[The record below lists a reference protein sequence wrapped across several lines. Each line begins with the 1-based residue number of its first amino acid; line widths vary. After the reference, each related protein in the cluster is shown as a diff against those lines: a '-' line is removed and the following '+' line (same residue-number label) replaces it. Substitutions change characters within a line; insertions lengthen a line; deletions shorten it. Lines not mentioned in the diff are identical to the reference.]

1 MTAIVSVTGVL
12 LGIAGLTIAAGLALY
27 LASRPKAALVFWLF
41 ILCVAPFWLQIP
53 GGISIPPS
61 SIATL
66 IVLPSVLK
74 ARPKDKVAG
83 IDYVLIL
90 TAILAI
96 LAAAVRLSPQ
106 YAASAL
112 VVQWATAFFV
122 ARRLGYSLGRSFVTD
137 VVAMA
142 GMLVA
147 VWAIVEFAL
156 KLHVYENVGT
166 SLDLGF
172 WAEIQIR
179 GGLARSEAGFG
190 HAIALGG
197 FLAATVPFVMSS
209 RYRFRLP
216 MTAIVIGGTV
226 ATLSRGPMLSAIVA
240 VVLAVAFLAKGIS
253 TAVRFWTVIAGSVI
267 AIFALPPLLQ
277 KFGEIS
283 EELDPSTAYR
293 ENLWTDIPGDLNWIG
308 QARNVGIDSAGRS
321 LWRNLG
327 SVDSTPL
334 LIGLDFGWIIVGMF
348 TACIV
353 VACWRVLRRKG
364 SVAEV
369 AIVAQLPTLATV
381 ALITQ
386 YGAAVWFFAG
396 LAVAYR
402 HPEGDGDDEPEDQ
415 RSNAVKSSAIGPAIL
430 RDE

>member
-1 MTAIVSVTGVL
+1 MSAFDTVSGVL
-12 LGIAGLTIAAGLALY
+12 LGIAGLIVAGGGAFY
-27 LASRPKAALVFWLF
+27 FASRPKAALAFWLCA
-41 ILCVAPFWLQIP
+41 LCVAPFWLQIP
-53 GGISIPPS
+53 GLIAIPPS
-61 SIATL
+61 TIATL
-66 IVLPSVLK
+66 IVLPAVVRARPQDTMSGVDWMLVVTSVL
-74 ARPKDKVAG
+74 A
-83 IDYVLIL
+83 L
-90 TAILAI
+90 
-96 LAAAVRLSPQ
+96 LAAGLGLSPR

-112 VVQWATAFFV
+112 VIQWASAFLV
-122 ARRLGYSLGRSFVTD
+122 ARRLGYSLGRKYVTD

-142 GMLVA
+142 GVLVA
-147 VWAIVEFAL
+147 AWAIIEFAL
-156 KLHVYENVGT
+156 KLHVYESVGT
-166 SLDLGF
+166 QLELGF

-209 RYRFRLP
+209 SFQLRLP
-216 MTAIVIGGTV
+216 MTAIVVIGTV
-226 ATLSRGPMLSAIVA
+226 TTLSRGPMLSAIVA
-240 VVLAVAFLAKGIS
+240 VVLAVVFLSKGIR
-253 TAVRFWTVIAGSVI
+253 TAVRFWTVVAGTLIAL
-267 AIFALPPLLQ
+267 FAVPPLLQ

-283 EELDPSTAYR
+283 NELDPSTAYR

-308 QARNVGIDSAGRS
+308 QARNVGIDPAGRS

-334 LIGLDFGWIIVGMF
+334 LIGLDFGWIIVGLF

-353 VACWRVLRRKG
+353 IASWRVMSRKG
-364 SVAEV
+364 SVAEI
-369 AIVAQLPTLATV
+369 ALVAQIPTLATV

-402 HPEGDGDDEPEDQ
+402 RQAQHGDDESDVDISIVATPSG
-415 RSNAVKSSAIGPAIL
+415 RY
-430 RDE
+430 